1 MARPKLELDANLIEK
16 LASVGCT
23 NESIAIQ
30 VGCSVDTL
38 DRRYADVIR
47 KGKEEKKE
55 FETCDK
61 CGSKIEVEKDKE
73 WLDQN

>member
-38 DRRYADVIR
+38 DFLADKILD
-47 KGKEEKKE
+47 KEEKKE
-55 FETCDK
+55 FKTCDK